1 MVVMVPKGC
10 SATRPMR
17 VTHAGGRTP
26 VLGTDPPGH
35 QGHGNVKQLNR
46 RGSQGGSGISCNCF
60 FMCVLS
66 LRHGGV
72 RMLLTREEKE
82 VSYCVGYFYFFTVTY
97 FYWLFLLWRK
107 KRLPRQELAL
117 QNHLSQ
123 TQHTK
128 LWHCSGL
135 SLLQSAGY
143 YVSYDRARFAKQELG
158 QVTSWLIQIC
168 QIGDMCWPFWRSR
181 NMPSHFVHTK
191 LTPSP
196 LRCLL

>member
-1 MVVMVPKGC
+1 MVPKGC

>member
-35 QGHGNVKQLNR
+35 QGHGNMKQLNR

-117 QNHLSQ
+117 QNRLSQ

-128 LWHCSGL
+128 LQHCSGL

-168 QIGDMCWPFWRSR
+168 
-181 NMPSHFVHTK
+181 
-191 LTPSP
+191 
-196 LRCLL
+196 

>member
-10 SATRPMR
+10 CATSPMR

>member
-10 SATRPMR
+10 CATSPMR

-46 RGSQGGSGISCNCF
+46 RGNQGGSGISCNCF

>member
-1 MVVMVPKGC
+1 MVPKGC

-46 RGSQGGSGISCNCF
+46 RGNQGGSGISCNCF

>member
-10 SATRPMR
+10 CATSPMR

-46 RGSQGGSGISCNCF
+46 RGNQGGSGISCNCF

-66 LRHGGV
+66 PRHGGV

>member
-10 SATRPMR
+10 CATSPMR

-46 RGSQGGSGISCNCF
+46 RGNQGGSGISCNCF

-97 FYWLFLLWRK
+97 FYWLFLLRRK

-117 QNHLSQ
+117 QNRLSQ

-128 LWHCSGL
+128 LQHCSGL

-168 QIGDMCWPFWRSR
+168 QIGDMC
-181 NMPSHFVHTK
+181 
-191 LTPSP
+191 
-196 LRCLL
+196 

>member
-1 MVVMVPKGC
+1 MVPKGC

-82 VSYCVGYFYFFTVTY
+82 VSYCVGYFYFFTVNY

>member
-10 SATRPMR
+10 CATSPMR

-46 RGSQGGSGISCNCF
+46 RGNQGGSGISCNCF

-97 FYWLFLLWRK
+97 FYWLFLLRRK